1 MANESIEGKAYQLKD
16 ILATEFD
23 AYYQIPIYQR
33 PYQWTEENC
42 EKLLDDL
49 LSSYECYEES
59 DYFCGSLV
67 LIAIDIDSKTNA
79 TTYDIVDGQ
88 QRLSTFIL
96 LAKVLVTLYDKVL
109 NDKVLNKTSRELLEK
124 SLGDTDGEKRK
135 RLIFNTIGLN
145 AKDDFQDALKFFDD
159 LDASKGE
166 DSKSNAPSKGKNRY
180 LKNAICLKN
189 YLEKKEIENINDF
202 IRWLYFKVIFIKTTC
217 SNISM
222 ALRIFS
228 VLNARGLP
236 LHAIDVFK
244 VELLKKLAKEK
255 DQEEFVSRWNALR
268 QKCSENES
276 KFPKRKENK
285 REKNAAEILFSWYLT
300 YLHPVTSGKNMEERL
315 ADQFER
321 LNKTPLEYLKSVEDF
336 YNAYCEVLEM
346 QDRHAHLLSYLA
358 SDFWHIILCTSIL
371 HNYSQSEK
379 EALKELLVKFYYQ
392 NWVAEQKE
400 PKKQTSCNIINALK
414 EKKNIDD
421 IISIVKQYLDKN
433 KITQNF
439 REKLKDD
446 HLYEK
451 HKKSSKNSW
460 LRPILILVEYF
471 MSDDPKPKRIQTND
485 FHIEHILPQ
494 KPDPSSQWA
503 KDFSEEERE
512 RYTHSLAN
520 LTLLGG
526 EKNTKA
532 SNLDF
537 KDKKKI
543 YMGEEIR
550 LNKKKTSR
558 AMTCYDTTKDIAHHY
573 TEWTPK
579 SLEKREKDLM
589 SIIESVLTL

>member
-1 MANESIEGKAYQLKD
+1 MAKIESKDSHLRDILKD
-16 ILATEFD
+16 EL
-23 AYYQIPIYQR
+23 YYQIPIYQR

-42 EKLLDDL
+42 GKLLDDL
-49 LSSYECYEES
+49 LSSYECYKES

-67 LIAIDIDSKTNA
+67 LIAISKDSETNA

-96 LAKVLVTLYDKVL
+96 LAKVLATLYNKD
-109 NDKVLNKTSRELLEK
+109 LNKISRGFLEK

-145 AKDDFQDALKFFDD
+145 AKDDFQEALKFFDD

-166 DSKSNAPSKGKNRY
+166 NSKSNDPSKGKNSY

-189 YLEKKEIENINDF
+189 YLEKKEIADINDF
-202 IRWLYFKVIFIKTTC
+202 IQWLYLKVNFITITC
-217 SNISM
+217 SDTDM
-222 ALRIFS
+222 ALRIFN

-236 LHAIDVFK
+236 LHATDIFK
-244 VELLKKLAKEK
+244 GELLKKFTEEKE
-255 DQEEFVSRWNALR
+255 QEELATRWENLR

-321 LNKTPLEYLKSVEDF
+321 LNKTPLEYLKGAEDF

-358 SDFWHIILCTSIL
+358 SDFWRIILCTSIL
-371 HNYSQSEK
+371 HNYSQSEI
-379 EALKELLVKFYYQ
+379 ETLKELLVKFYYQ

-400 PKKQTSCNIINALK
+400 PKKQTNCNIINALK
-414 EKKNIDD
+414 KKKNIDD

-451 HKKSSKNSW
+451 HQKSSKNSW
-460 LRPILILVEYF
+460 IRPILILVEYF
-471 MSDDPKPKRIQTND
+471 MSDDPRPKRIEKDN
-485 FHIEHILPQ
+485 FHVEHILPQ
-494 KPDPSSQWA
+494 KPTLSSQWA

-512 RYTHSLAN
+512 CYTHSLAN

-526 EKNTKA
+526 KKNDEA

-558 AMTCYDTTKDIAHHY
+558 AMTCYDTTKDIVHRY